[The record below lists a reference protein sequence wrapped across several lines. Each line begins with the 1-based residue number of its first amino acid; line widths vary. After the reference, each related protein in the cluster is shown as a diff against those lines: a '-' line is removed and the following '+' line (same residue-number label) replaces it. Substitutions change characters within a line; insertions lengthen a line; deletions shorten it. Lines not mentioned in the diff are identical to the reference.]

1 MEELTGKS
9 FLLMVSSDTVPFL
22 LSHIMP
28 VFTMQVE
35 KWSINLRDSD
45 GENYLEQLLAEVESV
60 K

>member
-1 MEELTGKS
+1 
-9 FLLMVSSDTVPFL
+9 MVSSDTVPFL